1 MITRKRN
8 HIKFFFPIKGSFK
21 IRGVLNQFR
30 NISTKNDT
38 KIVTFSGGN
47 YGKTFA
53 YLASK
58 NKLKAKVIMPES
70 VSEAKFNYI
79 KVRYYTNLHIK
90 LKLDSINKII
100 LNSQVSRN
108 RNPKSSS
115 YRLNENS

>member
-1 MITRKRN
+1 
-8 HIKFFFPIKGSFK
+8 
-21 IRGVLNQFR
+21 
-30 NISTKNDT
+30 
-38 KIVTFSGGN
+38 
-47 YGKTFA
+47 
-53 YLASK
+53 
-58 NKLKAKVIMPES
+58 MPES

-79 KVRYYTNLHIK
+79 KVRYYTYLHIK